1 MRRWITWVME
11 DAASLMGEF
20 VPELVRHAQVLDN
33 SPITGPEG
41 NIEFMCD
48 MVPGAEGSLEVGALP
63 EQVARMPRLTG
74 AGDGGRGGGG
84 QSYTQKMA
92 RAECPGPCRM
102 RAERVA
108 QRRAYGSRHGDA
120 SVRSGPGLWK
130 TRACAS
136 GNTHKLRARGV
147 V

>member
-1 MRRWITWVME
+1 ME

-20 VPELVRHAQVLDN
+20 VPELVRHAQGLDN

-63 EQVARMPRLTG
+63 ELVARMPRLTG

-92 RAECPGPCRM
+92 RAECPVVCAPN
-102 RAERVA
+102 AWP
-108 QRRAYGSRHGDA
+108 
-120 SVRSGPGLWK
+120 SGAHTGAG
-130 TRACAS
+130 TAMRACAP
-136 GNTHKLRARGV
+136 ARVCGKPGRV
-147 V
+147 QAVIRINSAPAG